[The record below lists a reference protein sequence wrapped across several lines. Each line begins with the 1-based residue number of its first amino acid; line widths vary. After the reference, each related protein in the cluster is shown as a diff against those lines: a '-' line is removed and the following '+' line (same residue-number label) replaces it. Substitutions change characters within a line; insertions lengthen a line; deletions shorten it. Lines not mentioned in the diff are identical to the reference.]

1 MPIVISTCLFAS
13 VLQLENSSLIFC
25 LSTAPLIRHVA
36 KWNSTLRDQFEDAK
50 RSGDRDKALQ
60 QLRQAR
66 PKLSVAVVDY
76 GSLHRV
82 GLEELYELER
92 LAISPG
98 RPYLVAINVSGATAQ
113 LGEQP
118 VLQGQVICFPQPE
131 APQQV
136 AEVTRLPR
144 TDVLQLLVLNFLG
157 PRRQFERWS
166 RRQRAVLLATR
177 LPLIFDTLRVLK
189 AVHPAYALVEIDESA
204 ATQRF
209 FSGSLDDP
217 DSLVSRA
224 SDLWRVIDDPQI
236 CNVDVFSRSADPAQA
251 MPQVCL
257 KHIPPICCFH
267 RN

>member
-1 MPIVISTCLFAS
+1 MC
-13 VLQLENSSLIFC
+13 
-25 LSTAPLIRHVA
+25 LIRHVV
-36 KWNSTLRDQFEDAK
+36 KWNSTLRQQFEDAK
-50 RSGDRDKALQ
+50 SAGDHGKALQ
-60 QLRQAR
+60 LLQQAR

-82 GLEELYELER
+82 GLEELNELER

-118 VLQGQVICFPQPE
+118 ILQGQVICFPQPD

-144 TDVLQLLVLNFLG
+144 TDLLQLIVLNFLG
-157 PRRQFERWS
+157 PRRQFEKWS

-189 AVHPAYALVEIDESA
+189 AVHPSYALVEIDKSA
-204 ATQRF
+204 PTQRF
-209 FSGSLDDP
+209 FSGLLDDP

-224 SDLWRVIDDPQI
+224 HDLWRVIDDPRI

-251 MPQVCL
+251 MPQVGL
-257 KHIPPICCFH
+257 KQMNRICRFH
-267 RN
+267 QSSNELSVAFQFPGSV